1 MLQSFLNEKLECWF
15 KKPLCLGCQ
24 VICTQTFK
32 LKFPVGSSF
41 LILFFFGGWGEEVD
55 LELLFISQPLE
66 MLILQDWTGWGG
78 RKLKSPL
85 QREHPVPAKGTN
97 SALQPLPWVTSEHT
111 VVPKA
116 FFSAPP
122 SFPPLTQRWKDKPSG
137 T

>member
-78 RKLKSPL
+78 GNLKAHCRENIQCPPKGQIQPYSPCPGSRL
-85 QREHPVPAKGTN
+85 STLWSQRHSSQHHHPF
-97 SALQPLPWVTSEHT
+97 LL
-111 VVPKA
+111 
-116 FFSAPP
+116 
-122 SFPPLTQRWKDKPSG
+122 
-137 T
+137 